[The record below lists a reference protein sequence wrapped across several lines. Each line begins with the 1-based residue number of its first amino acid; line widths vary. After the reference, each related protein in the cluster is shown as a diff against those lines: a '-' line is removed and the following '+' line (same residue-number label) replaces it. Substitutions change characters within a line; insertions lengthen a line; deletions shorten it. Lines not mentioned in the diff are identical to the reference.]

1 MKIPKTLA
9 SLGYRDYRLLWFSSA
24 LANSGQFAFTIA
36 ASWLI
41 FSISEST
48 ALVGMVM
55 FASMIPGV
63 LFGPIIGVLV
73 DRIHRRK
80 LLTFAIFVN
89 ATNLG
94 TLTILCIVGLVTPW
108 GIIAC
113 AFLLGIC
120 FNIQMTCTN
129 AMMPNLIPK
138 EILFNGTALQ
148 GTISHGAGFLG
159 SAIASPILVLFGPYA
174 VFGLCFF
181 LYLAAGIQSLWV
193 RFSQAIHI
201 TKRLNIKNVFTP
213 VIDGFVYIKRTPLLK
228 LMIIMVFFHC
238 FLTMAYTSLLPE
250 FISTEIGGN
259 SGVYGTLTMFI
270 GLGAIIGNLS
280 TASIS
285 TMRGQGI
292 LYIVMAIAS
301 GLTLFFLGLTQSVY
315 MAFFIG
321 ITVGGTQAIFMAIN
335 LAFVLRF
342 ANDEF
347 RGRVA
352 SVNFI
357 FASGAMALGNFLYGA
372 ISEFI
377 PPKLNMLTTGSIF
390 AIIVVIMLGFS
401 SGLRS
406 LYQKQEN
413 ITTEQQISANI

>member
-9 SLGYRDYRLLWFSSA
+9 SLGYRDYRLLWISSA
-24 LANSGQFAFTIA
+24 LANSGQYAFTIA

-41 FSISEST
+41 FSISKSS
-48 ALVGMVM
+48 ALVGVAM
-55 FASMIPGV
+55 FATMIPGV

-73 DRIHRRK
+73 DRVHRRK
-80 LLTFAIFVN
+80 LLTVAVFLN
-89 ATNLG
+89 AMNLG
-94 TLTILCIVGLVTPW
+94 TLTILSIAGLVTPW
-108 GIIAC
+108 VIIAC

-120 FNIQMTCTN
+120 FNVQMTCTN
-129 AMMPNLIPK
+129 AMMPSLIPK

-174 VFGLCFF
+174 VFGLCFL
-181 LYLAAGIQSLWV
+181 LYVAAGTQSLWV
-193 RFSQAIHI
+193 HFSQTI
-201 TKRLNIKNVFTP
+201 TSTDRLNIKNVFKP
-213 VIDGFVYIKRTPLLK
+213 ILEGFVYIKGTPLLG
-228 LMIIMVFFHC
+228 LMILMVFFHC

-250 FISTEIGGN
+250 FISTEIGGD
-259 SGVYGTLTMFI
+259 SGIYGTLTLFI

-285 TMRGQGI
+285 TMRGQGV

-301 GLTLFFLGLTQSVY
+301 GVTLFFLGLTKSAY

-321 ITVGGTQAIFMAIN
+321 LTVGGTQAIFMAIN

-342 ANDEF
+342 ANDQF

-357 FASGAMALGNFLYGA
+357 FASGAMALGNFLYGNL
-372 ISEFI
+372 SEFI
-377 PPKLNMLTTGSIF
+377 PPKLNMLTTGSLFTILV
-390 AIIVVIMLGFS
+390 IIMLVFS

-413 ITTEQQISANI
+413 FPTKQQISANV